1 MMYYDN
7 YEFWGMHFGWWILW
21 IVFLL
26 WIFATP
32 YNIPGQ
38 RTQKDTPLDLL
49 DKRLASG
56 EISKDKYQELKSILG
71 S

>member
-1 MMYYDN
+1 MYYNN

-21 IVFLL
+21 VVFLL

-38 RTQKDTPLDLL
+38 KTKKTRHLMF
-49 DKRLASG
+49 
-56 EISKDKYQELKSILG
+56 
-71 S
+71 

>member
-1 MMYYDN
+1 MYYNN

-21 IVFLL
+21 VVFLL

-38 RTQKDTPLDLL
+38 KTKKDKPLDVL
-49 DKRLASG
+49 DKRFASG
-56 EISKDKYQELKSILG
+56 EINKQEYQEMKSLMG
-71 S
+71 G

>member
-1 MMYYDN
+1 MDYN
-7 YEFWGMHFGWWILW
+7 SFEFWGMNFIWWILW

-38 RTQKDTPLDLL
+38 KHKKDTPFDLL

-56 EISKDKYQELKSILG
+56 EISKGEYQELKSILG
-71 S
+71 G